1 MIDVRIICTHDA
13 AKLAETLTR
22 LLEAEEHRVHLTIGR
37 QALGELEAARQTKDA
52 VLLIWSPDARSQTYM
67 REWASKIEAVR
78 VIDLT
83 LMEDWPRL
91 GRKVT
96 AIDFSQW
103 RGERSNRNPAWR
115 LLNERLLGVARV
127 LNPPKPP
134 PKYAPLALGL
144 ASVAALASAVV
155 LRVNDH
161 GILPNAPDAPQDQL
175 VAADPSAGLGGPVST
190 VEPASMLDATMM
202 PVRDFPDATLMREA
216 TSTLQ
221 MASLPTLRD
230 YELRDPTILERI
242 SAFNPLRSNERDANA
257 DGQR

>member
-37 QALGELEAARQTKDA
+37 QALGELEAARQAKDA

-67 REWASKIEAVR
+67 REWASKIEPAR

-91 GRKVT
+91 GRKAL

-115 LLNERLLGVARV
+115 SLTERLVGVARA

-144 ASVAALASAVV
+144 VSCAALASAVV
-155 LRVNDH
+155 LRINDH
-161 GILPNAPDAPQDQL
+161 EMLRNDSNTQQDQL
-175 VAADPSAGLGGPVST
+175 VAADPSTGLGGPVSA
-190 VEPASMLDATMM
+190 VEPASVLDSTMM
-202 PVRDFPDATLMREA
+202 PVRNFPDAPLMREA

-221 MASLPTLRD
+221 MTSLPTLHT
-230 YELRDPTILERI
+230 YELRDPTIMERI
-242 SAFNPLRSNERDANA
+242 SAFNPLRSNERDAN

>member
-22 LLEAEEHRVHLTIGR
+22 LLEAEEHRVRLTSGR
-37 QALGELEAARQTKDA
+37 QAMWELEAAREEKDA

-67 REWASKIEAVR
+67 REWASKIDPGR

-83 LMEDWPRL
+83 LMDDWPRL

-103 RGERSNRNPAWR
+103 RGERSSRNPAWR
-115 LLNERLLGVARV
+115 ALTERLQSVARAV
-127 LNPPKPP
+127 DPPKPP

-144 ASVAALASAVV
+144 VSCAALASAVV
-155 LRVNDH
+155 LRVSDH
-161 GILPNAPDAPQDQL
+161 EMVRDGADAPQDQL
-175 VAADPSAGLGGPVST
+175 VAADPSIGLGGPVST
-190 VEPASMLDATMM
+190 VEPASVLDSTML
-202 PVRDFPDATLMREA
+202 PVRNFPDAPLMREA

-221 MASLPTLRD
+221 MAALPTLHQ

-242 SAFNPLRSNERDANA
+242 SAFNPLRSNEPAPVP